1 MQPIGPNPNS
11 YDPTLNNCQEQSPM
25 WRSENI
31 DPPPGFCDQPPDN
44 QNNQLNN
51 LGSPS
56 DWFDD
61 FLDKKYMLGSENNS
75 DPMQTGQIV
84 NNLNP
89 PNRNVVY
96 RYARSIRSCDEAIM
110 DLFRNLVV
118 LDDDGKAHQVPIIW
132 ATQERAVAAIVQQNV
147 RKDLSLVVDR
157 IRLPMLAISSTD
169 YSVDANR
176 YTYHKAL
183 TFLKDNQNKPTFVE
197 SERFERDTVFGLA
210 RGIPVNIGYTMYAW
224 TLQLEDMNQ
233 ILEQILTKFS
243 PVAYIKVRGVLWE
256 VCVKLDS
263 IANNLET
270 EPGDAALRVIKFQ
283 FGITAETYVS
293 QPITRNKA
301 VLNTKVDFVNS
312 LNESEISEVIKR
324 LEESV
329 EGVQ

>member
-1 MQPIGPNPNS
+1 MQPIGPNPNP
-11 YDPTLNNCQEQSPM
+11 YDKTLNPCPDQGPM

-51 LGSPS
+51 LPSPS

-61 FLDKKYMLGSENNS
+61 FLDKKYMLGSQNNA

-110 DLFRNLVV
+110 DLFRNIVV
-118 LDDDGKAHQVPIIW
+118 IDDDGKSHQLPIIW
-132 ATQERAVAAIVQQNV
+132 GTQERAVAAVVQQNV
-147 RKDLSLVVDR
+147 RKDATLVVDR
-157 IRLPMLAISSTD
+157 IRLPMLAISSTE
-169 YSVDANR
+169 YSIDPSR
-176 YTYHKAL
+176 YTYHKAIN
-183 TFLKDNQNKPTFVE
+183 FLSDNNGLPTFTE
-197 SERFERDTVFGLA
+197 SERYERDTVFGLA

-233 ILEQILTKFS
+233 ILEQIVTKFS

-263 IANNLET
+263 ISNNLET

-283 FGITAETYVS
+283 FGITAETYVN

-301 VLNTKVDFVNS
+301 VLNTKVDFVNA
-312 LNESEISEVIKR
+312 LNDAEISEVIKR